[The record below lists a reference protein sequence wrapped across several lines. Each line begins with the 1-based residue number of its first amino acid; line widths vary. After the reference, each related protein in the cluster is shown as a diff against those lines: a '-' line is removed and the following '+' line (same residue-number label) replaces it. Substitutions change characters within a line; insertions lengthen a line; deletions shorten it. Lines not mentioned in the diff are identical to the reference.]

1 MKGKKKEKKGEIRR
15 NYEELGKEQGKGGQ
29 TDKNKQT
36 DRQKP
41 TKDRQTP
48 RNRQTGVNQSLV
60 NVALKKF
67 LVLNVITMWVCIDQS
82 QDRNLKNIPQ
92 LSYH

>member
-1 MKGKKKEKKGEIRR
+1 MRKNRQI
-15 NYEELGKEQGKGGQ
+15 
-29 TDKNKQT
+29 DKNKQT
-36 DRQKP
+36 DRQKH

-48 RNRQTGVNQSLV
+48 RNGDTGVNKSLV
-60 NVALKKF
+60 NVALKKH
-67 LVLNVITMWVCIDQS
+67 LVINVITMWVCIDQS

>member
-1 MKGKKKEKKGEIRR
+1 MRKRARKGRT
-15 NYEELGKEQGKGGQ
+15 N
-29 TDKNKQT
+29 
-36 DRQKP
+36 RQKL

-48 RNRQTGVNQSLV
+48 RNRYTGVNKSLV
-60 NVALKKF
+60 NVALKKQ
-67 LVLNVITMWVCIDQS
+67 LVINVITMWVCIDQS

>member
-1 MKGKKKEKKGEIRR
+1 MKIEKKSKEGE
-15 NYEELGKEQGKGGQ
+15 
-29 TDKNKQT
+29 DKQT
-36 DRQKP
+36 NRQKQ

-48 RNRQTGVNQSLV
+48 RNRYTGVNKSLV
-60 NVALKKF
+60 NVALKKH
-67 LVLNVITMWVCIDQS
+67 LVINVITMWVCIDQS

>member
-1 MKGKKKEKKGEIRR
+1 MKIEKKSKEGE
-15 NYEELGKEQGKGGQ
+15 
-29 TDKNKQT
+29 DKQT
-36 DRQKP
+36 NRQKQ

-48 RNRQTGVNQSLV
+48 RNRYTGVNKSLV
-60 NVALKKF
+60 NVALKKQ
-67 LVLNVITMWVCIDQS
+67 LVINVITMWVCIDQS

>member
-1 MKGKKKEKKGEIRR
+1 MRKRARKGRTNR
-15 NYEELGKEQGKGGQ
+15 
-29 TDKNKQT
+29 QT
-36 DRQKP
+36 DRQKH

-48 RNRQTGVNQSLV
+48 RNGDTGVNKSLV
-60 NVALKKF
+60 NVALKKH
-67 LVLNVITMWVCIDQS
+67 LVINVITMWVCIDQS